1 MSLQVFLAVISARI
15 TAPINLLLVGL
26 FRSIRPCRA
35 TTYDESKVT
44 GSVTSAQNGDYGK
57 IALSPTQEIL
67 LESKY
72 VTSGF

>member
-1 MSLQVFLAVISARI
+1 MSLQVYIAVISACI
-15 TAPINLLLVGL
+15 TVPINLVLVGL
-26 FRSIRPCRA
+26 FRSIRPCSA

-44 GSVTSAQNGDYGK
+44 GPMASAQNGDYGK

-72 VTSGF
+72 ETSGF

>member
-1 MSLQVFLAVISARI
+1 MYIAVISACI
-15 TAPINLLLVGL
+15 TVPINLVLVGL
-26 FRSIRPCRA
+26 FRSIRPCSA

-44 GSVTSAQNGDYGK
+44 GSMASAQNGDYGK

-72 VTSGF
+72 ETSGF